1 MGVTWLLS
9 AFTATCRSWRNRS
22 RKKKASRRRP
32 CWTRERW
39 FRFNTRGATTTRTM
53 KKVGAAEFEAKEV
66 AGSVCSS
73 TGVNA
78 VCMKWRLSAMADG
91 NVHVFN
97 HGQRPML
104 LVLHIGAGQEG

>member
-1 MGVTWLLS
+1 
-9 AFTATCRSWRNRS
+9 
-22 RKKKASRRRP
+22 
-32 CWTRERW
+32 
-39 FRFNTRGATTTRTM
+39 
-53 KKVGAAEFEAKEV
+53 VGAAEFEAKEV
-66 AGSVCSS
+66 ADSVCSS

-91 NVHVFN
+91 VFN